1 MFLFEERRASPSI
14 TLLGPEDIR
23 IHANSPF
30 ITCKTESR
38 SVPVSMN
45 QHHGQVYEHISLIRG
60 RPSLWVPAAPI
71 AVQADSQECLQES
84 LTLCDSV
91 TAAIDEGTLCSKPSS
106 KAWRRRQDTSACCAR
121 RVDRTL
127 TPHQWSQTKCFAI
140 TVVWALPRRP
150 HGIQPSAFYGNHLE
164 FFFVLFLCCAFRAFE
179 DQKLSKEIVKGTN
192 GNIISEMDPGYIF
205 VAQEGERSDYIEQDG
220 HSRGT
225 TAIFLRLSAARLH
238 VHKQH
243 SHVQIH
249 THTHTYFNSNINLI
263 ILSCLDPAFHTP
275 NPSRKPSQ

>member
-1 MFLFEERRASPSI
+1 MLGASTEPSRHINEAKQNASQLQWFEPCQ
-14 TLLGPEDIR
+14 GG
-23 IHANSPF
+23 H
-30 ITCKTESR
+30 TESSPVHFMVITWSSFSFCFSVVLLEPLKIR
-38 SVPVSMN
+38 S
-45 QHHGQVYEHISLIRG
+45 
-60 RPSLWVPAAPI
+60 
-71 AVQADSQECLQES
+71 C
-84 LTLCDSV
+84 
-91 TAAIDEGTLCSKPSS
+91 
-106 KAWRRRQDTSACCAR
+106 
-121 RVDRTL
+121 
-127 TPHQWSQTKCFAI
+127 
-140 TVVWALPRRP
+140 
-150 HGIQPSAFYGNHLE
+150 
-164 FFFVLFLCCAFRAFE
+164 
-179 DQKLSKEIVKGTN
+179 QKKIVKGTN